1 MVISLPDH
9 PLDLLHERDADKMAL
24 SLDTRTINRN
34 SSSSSGG
41 KGVRGVVV
49 DVREFRST
57 LPSMLYGSGER
68 RLLL

>member
-34 SSSSSGG
+34 SSSSGG

-57 LPSMLYGSGER
+57 LPSMLYGSGESR
-68 RLLL
+68 PPL